1 MVTTTCLVTLAP
13 ISMATREAVSKSMT
27 SLMEAI
33 TPSPI
38 SFLTISLACTL
49 RVRASSPTVISS
61 GRATSSRWRR

>member
-13 ISMATREAVSKSMT
+13 ISIATSEAVSKSIT

-33 TPSPI
+33 TPRPI
-38 SFLTISLACTL
+38 SFLMISLAWIL

-61 GRATSSRWRR
+61 GSATSRR